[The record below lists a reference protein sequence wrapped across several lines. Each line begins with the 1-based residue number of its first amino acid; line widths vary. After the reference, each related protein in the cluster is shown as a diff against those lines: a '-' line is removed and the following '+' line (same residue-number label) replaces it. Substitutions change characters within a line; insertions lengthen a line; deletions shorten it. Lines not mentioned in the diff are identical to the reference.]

1 MSFFCLALSALS
13 LSIVQIVQCD
23 FFIFAIHL
31 PNAMGQE
38 IILKKPSKKDT
49 SFSLRSN
56 PRGYSREPIFSV
68 YARALCVLEITSRRI
83 ISSPLSSFPSRNY
96 NAAFPSSVVHCP
108 AWYAV
113 KFYTSHPSYS
123 IFIQAYCCS
132 SLYKYYRFYLACIN
146 FVPCSGNPLGFFSSS
161 CSRNF
166 SPAFSLSLSSFPR
179 HRMSVYKKMH
189 CRFVA
194 MSLLKL

>member
-13 LSIVQIVQCD
+13 ALSLSIVQIVQIVQCD

-56 PRGYSREPIFSV
+56 PRGYSREPLFSV

-83 ISSPLSSFPSRNY
+83 ISSAFLRSVRGTIMPRFLHTSSIVRHGMPLILYKSSILF
-96 NAAFPSSVVHCP
+96 H
-108 AWYAV
+108 
-113 KFYTSHPSYS
+113 FYTS
-123 IFIQAYCCS
+123 
-132 SLYKYYRFYLACIN
+132 
-146 FVPCSGNPLGFFSSS
+146 
-161 CSRNF
+161 
-166 SPAFSLSLSSFPR
+166 
-179 HRMSVYKKMH
+179 
-189 CRFVA
+189 
-194 MSLLKL
+194 LLL